1 MNNQAMNRTAHE
13 KMAVSRT
20 VSLSRVRVR
29 ETELVTKKPTASH
42 RRGERSITVIQPL
55 LI

>member
-1 MNNQAMNRTAHE
+1 MSRTALE
-13 KMAVSRT
+13 KMAVSKT

-29 ETELVTKKPTASH
+29 ETELVTKEPTASH
-42 RRGERSITVIQPL
+42 MRGERSISVIQPL